1 MSSERIG
8 PYRIEGSLGSGGMGE
23 VVRAWDERL
32 ERPVAI
38 KRLRAEVSNRPRQ
51 RERLRREARAA
62 AQLNHPAIVQIY
74 DIIEDGDRDC
84 IVMEL
89 VEGRTLAT
97 RIAEGTTPIAQA
109 MRLALDMAEGL
120 AAAHSRSLVHRDLK
134 PGNVIETVDGH
145 AKILDFGI
153 AKRDV
158 EPAMTREG
166 AYIGT
171 YNAMAPEQTLRGHV
185 DHRTDLFAFGLLLYE
200 LVTGS
205 HPFPAATPVATMVRI
220 SIDHHVPACEQ
231 QPAVPAALSALI
243 DRLLAKDPAQRPQS
257 AEEVVVELSRLEPG
271 ATADGGGS
279 QSIARLIDAFLAEG
293 YPAKAIVMLKQLQRM
308 DPAQSA
314 AESKLASLVQALS
327 ARQPTRVEHA
337 LNSTAGPP
345 TLDAPTAPTVERLE
359 SIPLFSQFSPDELTA
374 VIRGMR
380 LHTFDAGEILFSE
393 GQPGNSL
400 LVLAS
405 GSVRV
410 YVRNIGAGNTE
421 VRLLQEGAFF
431 GEISVLSGKPRSA
444 TIVTCT
450 ACEVLVLERETLDS
464 IAVDHPQILATL
476 REIYAQRH
484 DSVEEMRA
492 RIGPR
497 DQP

>member
-1 MSSERIG
+1 MHRERIG
-8 PYRIEGSLGSGGMGE
+8 PYRIEGTLGSGGMGE

-38 KRLRAEVSNRPRQ
+38 KRLRAEVSSRPRQ

-74 DIIEDGDRDC
+74 DIVEDGDRDC

-89 VEGRTLAT
+89 VDGRTFAT
-97 RIAEGTTPIAQA
+97 LIADGIPPLDHA
-109 MRLALDMAEGL
+109 MRLALDVAEGL
-120 AAAHSRSLVHRDLK
+120 AAAHGRGLIHRDLK

-171 YNAMAPEQTLRGHV
+171 YNAMAPEQALRGSI

-200 LVTGS
+200 LVTGT
-205 HPFPAATPVATMVRI
+205 HPFAAATPVATMVRI
-220 SIDHHVPACEQ
+220 SIDHHRPAHEQ
-231 QPAVPAALSALI
+231 APAVPAPLSALI

-257 AEEVVVELSRLEPG
+257 AEEVVVELSRLRSDE
-271 ATADGGGS
+271 ATASDGS
-279 QSIARLIDAFLAEG
+279 RSIARLIDAFLAEG

-308 DPAQSA
+308 DPAQAA

-327 ARQPTRVEHA
+327 ARPAPARLPATVA
-337 LNSTAGPP
+337 AP
-345 TLDAPTAPTVERLE
+345 TLDVATAETIERLE
-359 SIPLFSQFSPDELTA
+359 SIPLFSQFAPDELTA
-374 VIRGMR
+374 VIRGLR
-380 LHTFDAGEILFSE
+380 LRTHEAGEILFSE
-393 GQPGNSL
+393 GEPGDSL
-400 LVLAS
+400 MVLAS
-405 GSVRV
+405 GTVRV
-410 YVRNIGAGNTE
+410 YVRNVGAGNTA
-421 VRLLQEGAFF
+421 VRLLHEGAFF

-450 ACEVLVLERETLDS
+450 ACEVLLLDRATLDD
-464 IAVDHPQILATL
+464 IAEDHPQILSIL

-484 DSVEEMRA
+484 DSDEEMRA

-497 DQP
+497 TRP

>member
-1 MSSERIG
+1 MERERIG
-8 PYRIEGSLGSGGMGE
+8 PYRIEGTLGSGGMGE

-38 KRLRAEVSNRPRQ
+38 KRLRAEVSTRPRQ

-89 VEGRTLAT
+89 VDGRTFAT
-97 RIAEGTTPIAQA
+97 LIADGIPPLDDA
-109 MRLALDMAEGL
+109 MRLALDVAEGL
-120 AAAHSRSLVHRDLK
+120 AAAHSRGLIHRDLK
-134 PGNVIETVDGH
+134 PGNVIETLDGH

-171 YNAMAPEQTLRGHV
+171 YNAMAPEQTLRGHI

-220 SIDHHVPACEQ
+220 SIDHHVPAHQ
-231 QPAVPAALSALI
+231 QSPTVPVPLSALI

-257 AEEVVVELSRLEPG
+257 AEEVVVELNRLRSDG
-271 ATADGGGS
+271 ATAPDGS
-279 QSIARLIDAFLAEG
+279 RSIARLIDAFLAEG

-308 DPAQSA
+308 DPAQAA
-314 AESKLASLVQALS
+314 AENKLASLVQALS
-327 ARQPTRVEHA
+327 ARPPREASHA
-337 LNSTAGPP
+337 LPSTEAAP
-345 TLDAPTAPTVERLE
+345 TLDAATAETIERLE

-374 VIRGMR
+374 VIRGLR
-380 LHTFDAGEILFSE
+380 LLTHDAGEILFTE
-393 GQPGNSL
+393 GEPGDSL
-400 LVLAS
+400 MVLAS
-405 GSVRV
+405 GTVRV
-410 YVRNIGAGNTE
+410 YVRNVGAGNTE
-421 VRLLQEGAFF
+421 VRLLNEGAFF

-450 ACEVLVLERETLDS
+450 ACEVLLLDRSTLDD
-464 IAVDHPQILATL
+464 IAEDHPQILTVL

-484 DSVEEMRA
+484 DSDEEMRA

-497 DQP
+497 PRP